1 VTSPRRRGK
10 APGKEA
16 ASDAPLILKEIVRRS
31 GHEIRN
37 ALNGVAVNVEV
48 VRSRVGRGSGS
59 TDIDTFAVRASS
71 QVNVASALADGLLA
85 LLRVALSAQ
94 AEGTIRTS
102 TSGAGSQI
110 ELMIYGDEA
119 TTFVSDIKL
128 FSESIGLRVKSGD
141 RGVILTVLPQ
151 DLSHSK
157 E

>member
-1 VTSPRRRGK
+1 
-10 APGKEA
+10 
-16 ASDAPLILKEIVRRS
+16 LKEIVRRS

-37 ALNGVAVNVEV
+37 ALNGIAVNVEV

-59 TDIDTFAVRASS
+59 TDIDTFAARAST

-85 LLRVALSAQ
+85 LLRVSLSAQ
-94 AEGTIRTS
+94 AEGTLKTA
-102 TSGAGSQI
+102 TSGGGSQM

-119 TTFVSDIKL
+119 ATFLSDIKL
-128 FSESIGLRVKSGD
+128 FAESIGLSTKSGE

>member
-1 VTSPRRRGK
+1 
-10 APGKEA
+10 
-16 ASDAPLILKEIVRRS
+16 LKEIVRRS

-48 VRSRVGRGSGS
+48 VKSRVGRGSGS
-59 TDIDTFAVRASS
+59 TDVDTFATRASS
-71 QVNVASALADGLLA
+71 QVNVASAIIEGLLA
-85 LLRVALSAQ
+85 VLRVTLSAQ
-94 AEGTIRTS
+94 ADGTLKTT

-119 TTFVSDIKL
+119 TSFVSDIKL
-128 FSESIGLRVKSGD
+128 FAERVGLSIKTGE